1 MAMKRSTMVIIGVVV
16 AFTALLLYSTL
27 AAQQVECTACVT
39 WNGTENCATASAQ
52 TEKEALT
59 SVVNTAC
66 GPMTQGMDESI
77 RCANLPPQRP
87 QCRTR

>member
-1 MAMKRSTMVIIGVVV
+1 MKKSTMVMIGVAI
-16 AFTALLLYSTL
+16 AFAAILLYSTL
-27 AAQQVECTACVT
+27 AAQQVECSACIT

-52 TEKEALT
+52 TQDEALR
-59 SVVNTAC
+59 SAVNTAC
-66 GPMTQGMDESI
+66 GPLTQGMDESI